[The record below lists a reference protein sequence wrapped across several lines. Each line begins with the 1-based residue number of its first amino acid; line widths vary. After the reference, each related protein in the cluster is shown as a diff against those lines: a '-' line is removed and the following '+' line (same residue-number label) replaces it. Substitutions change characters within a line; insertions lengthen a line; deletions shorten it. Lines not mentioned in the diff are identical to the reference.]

1 MLICPNCGKVLSLED
16 IEQVCQNCGVPI
28 PAYLEDVQVDLDKKP
43 HDREAE
49 GD

>member
-16 IEQVCQNCGVPI
+16 IEQVCQNCGVQI
-28 PAYLEDVQVDLDKKP
+28 PADLEEVPDVEKKP